1 MKRNILIAL
10 GATVLDIV
18 GFILINLICTMILG
32 DNCYEIAMP
41 IVFWFTVAVAI
52 GTYILC
58 GGLKLALNIVWK
70 FFKLGLLFPI
80 WPINWACGFIAGA
93 IALAVVWL
101 LPVVVILLNG
111 LLYAEE

>member
-18 GFILINLICTMILG
+18 GFFLINLICTMILG
-32 DNCYEIAMP
+32 DDFYDVAMP
-41 IVFWFTVAVAI
+41 IVFWFTVIVAI
-52 GTYILC
+52 GTYLLC
-58 GGLKLALNIVWK
+58 GGLKLALNLVLK
-70 FFKLGLLFPI
+70 FFKLGLLIPI

-101 LPVVVILLNG
+101 LPVVAVLLNG